1 MLSDQTFVCL
11 TPERWNG
18 LWRNRHQLLTRFARH
33 NRVLWVEPRPYL
45 SEALHSMR
53 ARHLEADH
61 TLAWPR
67 PQHVQDG
74 LFVYRDPLWLP
85 LSGRPPLRQ
94 LTAWGRGLALR
105 AAVRQIGGGQAPILW
120 LFRPD
125 QGDVIGQCGEQMVIY
140 HAVDEYAAYEM
151 EFQADQAANR
161 PGRVQAL
168 EQIILRRAD
177 LVLVTSAPLLAAK
190 QAWQPNTHLV
200 PNGVDFAEFADALA
214 HPQEPVALAAVPHP
228 RLGFVGAINEKVDL
242 RLLSALAAANRAW
255 QIVLVGPVTLRYNL
269 DDLAE
274 LRAQPNVH
282 FVGAL
287 PVTQV
292 PHAIAACDVCLMP
305 YRINAWTHHIS
316 PLKLYEYLAIGRP
329 IVSTAIPAVADMA
342 PLVGMAP
349 DAAAFPGQV
358 ELALRQAPDEAAAA
372 ARRQFAAGQ
381 TWDAR
386 VERISDLIV
395 ATLAGRSVNEKGD

>member
-1 MLSDQTFVCL
+1 MLSDRTFVCL
-11 TPERWNG
+11 APERWNG
-18 LWRNRHQLLTRFARH
+18 LWRNRHQLLTRLARR

-45 SEALHSMR
+45 AEALQGLTNR
-53 ARHLEADH
+53 RLAADH

-67 PQHVQDG
+67 PQPVQDG
-74 LFVYRDPLWLP
+74 LFVYRDPLWLA

-94 LTAWGRGLALR
+94 ITAWGRGLALR
-105 AAVRQIGGGQAPILW
+105 AALRQIGSGQAPILW

-125 QGDVIGQCGEQMVIY
+125 QGDVIGQCREQMVIY

-161 PGRVQAL
+161 PSHVQAL
-168 EQIILRRAD
+168 EQTILARAD
-177 LVLVTSAPLLAAK
+177 LALVTSAPLLAAK
-190 QAWQPNTHLV
+190 RAWQPNTHLV
-200 PNGVDFAEFADALA
+200 PNGVDFAEFAAARA
-214 HPQEPVALAAVPHP
+214 HPQEPAALAAVPHP

-242 RLLSALAAANRAW
+242 RLLAGLAAANRGW
-255 QIVLVGPVTLRYNL
+255 QIVLIGPVTLRYNL

-274 LRAQPNVH
+274 LQGQPNVH
-282 FVGAL
+282 LTGAL
-287 PVTQV
+287 PVAQV

-305 YRINAWTHHIS
+305 YKINAWTHHIS

-329 IVSTAIPAVADMA
+329 IISTAIPAVADMA
-342 PLVGMAP
+342 PLVGVAP
-349 DAAAFPGQV
+349 DATAFANQV
-358 ELALRQAPDEAAAA
+358 ELALRQAPDETAAA

-386 VERISDLIV
+386 VERISDLIM
-395 ATLAGRSVNEKGD
+395 ATLAGQ